1 MSAFQPS
8 SVMNG
13 VPRFSHITGDVFF
26 RRRATQTLASMM
38 GFILNKNRGSYMKN
52 LKPHELKALHERRS

>member
-1 MSAFQPS
+1 
-8 SVMNG
+8 MNG
-13 VPRFSHITGDVFF
+13 VPRYSHITGDVFF

-52 LKPHELKALHERRS
+52 LKPHELKALHERCS